1 MASGNIKEPEDGI
14 FTTIKNVFTIIFFPE
29 SALKGKLKD
38 IKETSPIHIIFKYLN
53 SIFRFLLLICVL
65 PAIPFIII
73 LILMLESLRYFFSKF
88 IHL

>member
-1 MASGNIKEPEDGI
+1 MASENIKEPEDGI
-14 FTTIKNVFTIIFFPE
+14 FTTIKNVFTLIFFPE
-29 SALKGKLKD
+29 NALKGKLDNIDKNSTID
-38 IKETSPIHIIFKYLN
+38 TIFKYLN

-65 PAIPFIII
+65 PAIPLIII